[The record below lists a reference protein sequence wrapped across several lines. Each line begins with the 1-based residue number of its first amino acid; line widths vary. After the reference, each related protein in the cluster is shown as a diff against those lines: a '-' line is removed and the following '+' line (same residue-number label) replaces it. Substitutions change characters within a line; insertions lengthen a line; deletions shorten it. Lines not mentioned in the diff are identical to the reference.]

1 MLKLTENAIER
12 LQTIA
17 KDHNRKYCRLAVKG
31 GGCAGFEY
39 EWTTTDNEERGDV
52 LLKDILVVNRD
63 YELFLL
69 GTTLDYVKGAF
80 KSEFTITNPNAKSS
94 CVVVSPL
101 PFKFFAFL
109 FRYTDNLRSLI
120 VSKYLY
126 G

>member
-1 MLKLTENAIER
+1 MLKLTETAIHRLHWIAER
-12 LQTIA
+12 
-17 KDHNRKYCRLAVKG
+17 NNSKYCRLSVKG

-69 GTTLDYVKGAF
+69 GTTLDWEKGAF

-94 CVVVSPL
+94 CGCGES
-101 PFKFFAFL
+101 FA
-109 FRYTDNLRSLI
+109 
-120 VSKYLY
+120 V
-126 G
+126 

>member
-1 MLKLTENAIER
+1 MITLTDNALLHLRKLIKEHNKKYVR
-12 LQTIA
+12 LQ
-17 KDHNRKYCRLAVKG
+17 VKG

-94 CVVVSPL
+94 CGCGES
-101 PFKFFAFL
+101 FA
-109 FRYTDNLRSLI
+109 
-120 VSKYLY
+120 V
-126 G
+126 

>member
-12 LQTIA
+12 LRKIA
-17 KDHNRKYCRLAVKG
+17 TDHGKSYCRLSVKG

-94 CVVVSPL
+94 CGCGES
-101 PFKFFAFL
+101 FA
-109 FRYTDNLRSLI
+109 
-120 VSKYLY
+120 V
-126 G
+126 

>member
-12 LQTIA
+12 LRKIA
-17 KDHNRKYCRLAVKG
+17 TDHGMKYCRLAVKG

-69 GTTLDYVKGAF
+69 GTTLDWEKCAF
-80 KSEFTITNPNAKSS
+80 KSEFTITNPNSKSTCGCGES
-94 CVVVSPL
+94 FSV
-101 PFKFFAFL
+101 
-109 FRYTDNLRSLI
+109 
-120 VSKYLY
+120 
-126 G
+126 